1 MSNQDEP
8 ITNNPLLP
16 FLRSLQTNSAISNK
30 ALTPVETLTPS
41 RRARDV
47 KVAKTNEK
55 EEAAKPGS
63 SQIFPNYKIL
73 YMKDDEILLFG
84 LQVISNPGWSGFGFW
99 RKQLQVSSSA
109 PAILLVLGLLLT
121 TAGGLKVSLT
131 VENHTEPLCRQPSHC
146 PGPGSQVCNRWLT
159 WLSRNLSLVVKSW
172 PGQRDQT
179 NNANE
184 QLSLLLNRVFFKRED
199 PETWTKSL
207 VYGPILVVVG
217 LGMIG
222 VGVAIC
228 VFARTSRELP
238 FSSLTKWV
246 YSYVNQSSRD
256 NSQKI

>member
-16 FLRSLQTNSAISNK
+16 FLRSLQTNSASPSK
-30 ALTPVETLTPS
+30 SLTPVETLTPS

-63 SQIFPNYKIL
+63 SQICPNYKIL

-84 LQVISNPGWSGFGFW
+84 LQVISNPGFGFW

-131 VENHTEPLCRQPSHC
+131 VENQTEPLCRQPSRC
-146 PGPGSQVCNRWLT
+146 PGPRSQVCNRWLI

-179 NNANE
+179 NNTNE
-184 QLSLLLNRVFFKRED
+184 QLSLLLLKGRIQKR
-199 PETWTKSL
+199 
-207 VYGPILVVVG
+207 GPRALCMG
-217 LGMIG
+217 
-222 VGVAIC
+222 
-228 VFARTSRELP
+228 R
-238 FSSLTKWV
+238 
-246 YSYVNQSSRD
+246 Y
-256 NSQKI
+256 